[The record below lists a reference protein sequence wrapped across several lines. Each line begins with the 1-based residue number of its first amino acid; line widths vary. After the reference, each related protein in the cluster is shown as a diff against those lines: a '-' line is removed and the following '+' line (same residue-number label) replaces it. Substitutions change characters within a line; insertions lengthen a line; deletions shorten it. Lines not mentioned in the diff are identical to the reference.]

1 MNSTGSAESPFL
13 ICPKLEVRQM
23 RNSSV
28 VPTNKVTEKGNER
41 IRSILEEAKNTLV
54 EEGFSALSYRNVA
67 KRAGITVGNVTYYFP
82 TKDDLMIELARYIFD
97 RWEARFRRN
106 LPQNLTDRTD
116 IFVYSIRYMI
126 EENKRLK
133 SSSLLLEMWAMANH
147 STAVMKMLDTFY
159 GKMRVWIEDMLADV
173 SPTLSTQKRR
183 LRAALITSQIEGL
196 IVLIGPKRIAHKE
209 LSGLEDEAIKQI
221 QKLALDGSD

>member
-1 MNSTGSAESPFL
+1 MQNF
-13 ICPKLEVRQM
+13 
-23 RNSSV
+23 SV
-28 VPTNKVTEKGNER
+28 LHTNKVTEKGNER

-54 EEGFSALSYRNVA
+54 EEGFSALSFRNVA
-67 KRAGITVGNVTYYFP
+67 KQARITVGNVTYYFP
-82 TKDDLMIELARYIFD
+82 TKDDLMVELARYIFD

-106 LPQNLTDRTD
+106 LPKNLTDKTD

-126 EENKRLK
+126 ENKRLK

-159 GKMRVWIEDMLADV
+159 GKMRAWIEDMLADV
-173 SPTLSTQKRR
+173 TPTLSLQKRR

-209 LSGLEDEAIKQI
+209 LSGLEDEAIRQI
-221 QKLALDGSD
+221 QNLALDDSD